1 MKGTYV
7 VGRDWIFI
15 TRAILRQIASAVS
28 MQPRYSH
35 LGPDS
40 SPIPMIIVTRITM
53 SPTPLSAR
61 RRVPIDSCRVIE
73 GRSTTIKRTSVRENP
88 ADGIG
93 TRGWIPVFVSPR
105 RLFIA
110 LGKAINSKIP
120 IFKQRFYLLGA

>member
-93 TRGWIPVFVSPR
+93 TRGTWMDSCFC
-105 RLFIA
+105 IA
-110 LGKAINSKIP
+110 APTFHRVGQSDKFENAD
-120 IFKQRFYLLGA
+120 F